1 MRRLFT
7 WGICFLKENWAEILR
22 YFVTGV
28 CTTAI
33 NAFLFWLLGTKLEI
47 NVHVSNVTAWI
58 CSTLFA
64 FFTNCLFVFR
74 VRPENSGMF
83 LKFMALF
90 FGERLFT
97 LGVEE
102 LILLV
107 FITMLS
113 FPKMPVKFAA
123 ILIVI
128 ALNYL
133 ISKFM
138 IFKKKRADTG
148 AEANGG

>member
-1 MRRLFT
+1 MRRLFN
-7 WGICFLKENWAEILR
+7 WGIHFLKTNWAELLR
-22 YFVTGV
+22 YFVIGV
-28 CTTAI
+28 CTTTL
-33 NAFLFWLLGTKLEI
+33 NAFLFWLLGSKLEL
-47 NVHVSNVTAWI
+47 NVHFANVTAWI

-123 ILIVI
+123 NLIVI